1 MWFLNATTRP
11 NSNADGDSA
20 FYNPAYVDG
29 AHLMLDRPYEGTTG
43 THGWALGTNLG
54 FPVVGYGQSP
64 FTEGLLAEAFDLAAK
79 SITSAY
85 LATALVAH
93 DYSVDAARWILN
105 SGYRSTTKSVYYTA
119 GYVNCQPPIPELNN
133 GCTNNYDADG
143 ARVISAEAIGGIAR
157 AYAYSKDASLKA
169 GADLLFNAM
178 WAKSTTCP
186 ANSTLC
192 VSDGSYVIS
201 YDDGQWYMAGPP
213 PIGSAP
219 KWFGQMA
226 GFPSLSSWP
235 AIRTGPAQ

>member
-29 AHLMLDRPYEGTTG
+29 AHLTLDRPYAGTTG

-54 FPVVGYGQSP
+54 FPVVGYGQSI
-64 FTEGLLAEAFDLAAK
+64 
-79 SITSAY
+79 SITSAFP
-85 LATALVAH
+85 ATALVAH
-93 DYSVDAARWILN
+93 GYSVDAARWIM
-105 SGYRSTTKSVYYTA
+105 STGYRSTTKSVYYTA

-178 WAKSTTCP
+178 WAKPTTCP

-201 YDDGQWYMAGPP
+201 YDDGQYYMAGTP